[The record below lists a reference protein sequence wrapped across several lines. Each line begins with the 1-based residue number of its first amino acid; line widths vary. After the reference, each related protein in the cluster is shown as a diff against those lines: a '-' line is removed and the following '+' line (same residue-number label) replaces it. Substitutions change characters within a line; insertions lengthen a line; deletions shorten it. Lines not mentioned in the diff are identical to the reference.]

1 MTLGERIQKYRK
13 MKGLSQEELGKLLHI
28 SRQTISKW
36 ESNQSSP
43 DIQSCKAMADVFG
56 ISLEELLVEIRQR
69 KMKSI
74 CGIKNIVLKEIQ
86 NIMM

>member
-13 MKGLSQEELGKLLHI
+13 MKGLSQEELGKLLHV

-56 ISLEELLVEIRQR
+56 ISLEELLNES
-69 KMKSI
+69 KKE
-74 CGIKNIVLKEIQ
+74 IKNEKEKQRWIKVLIIEI
-86 NIMM
+86 

>member
-1 MTLGERIQKYRK
+1 MMNKRMKDYMTLGERIQKYRK
-13 MKGLSQEELGKLLHI
+13 MKGLSQEELHI

-56 ISLEELLVEIRQR
+56 ISLEELLDER
-69 KMKSI
+69 KK
-74 CGIKNIVLKEIQ
+74 
-86 NIMM
+86 